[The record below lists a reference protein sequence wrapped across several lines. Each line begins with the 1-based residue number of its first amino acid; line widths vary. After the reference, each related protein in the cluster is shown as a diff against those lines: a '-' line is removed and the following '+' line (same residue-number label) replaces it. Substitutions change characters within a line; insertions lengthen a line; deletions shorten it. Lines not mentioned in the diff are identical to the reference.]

1 MRVLRIATLLG
12 VFFCSFASV
21 AQTVPFAHG
30 SGTAEDPYQISTVE
44 EFTAIGSNNSAYLS
58 SHFIQTA
65 DLVFDA
71 EHPFPYMGNY
81 GNSALAFRGRYD
93 GNGYLITSTT
103 PQAKPLFA
111 RISSG
116 EVVNVRVVG
125 VDVSSPG
132 TNAMGVICGLFDSG
146 RIAYCSIESC
156 TIEGAYWVGAVV
168 GDHCYGTIEYTSVKD
183 CIVCV
188 SDEYAFMNPERN
200 VGGISGTA
208 GWGST
213 IRACYVAN
221 TGLCSANFMG
231 GMTNTIVDHT
241 NTNCYFVPMG
251 DQTSIDIDGNPE
263 DESSAFCCVGN
274 SCPFTGQALADY
286 LNYGL
291 DTAAFYYV
299 DGEIVHITSYE
310 YFFSRTGVF
319 TSKKDGRFGEQT
331 TWRYEPSS
339 YKRFVVAENTTVEIT
354 DEDNFNE
361 PQLYLED
368 GGNIINRTSS
378 NVLGIYEK
386 KLNVGKWNF
395 IGFPFAENYADGYGI
410 EPLAQ
415 TDGNMWAVAFD
426 YTTGNWSNSYLHWNE
441 THQDY
446 VKNGNGIFVW
456 PEEDSELV
464 SGGLFNNGSV
474 TVTNNATF
482 SNENYGNWVA
492 LANPYP
498 ASLSMASLTTLPDVQ
513 GGIAYIFDGTSWDML
528 STRAI
533 GVGEGFFLNF
543 STSGEKTITF
553 TKDMIEGYSQ
563 SAKSVREDREF
574 VKVSV
579 STDGYKCPVRIIQ
592 NDEAA
597 DGYDI
602 KDANKMFGDG
612 SVAEPYLL
620 TEGYK
625 LCKEEVNSRSYTATM
640 NIRSSESRSVDI
652 VADNIPEEYTL
663 AILDGETL
671 ITLNQGDVY
680 TVNIGEGDNENRFKL
695 LINQS
700 NSSIEE
706 PEEVSEVSIKNNER
720 MIMITGGKNV
730 RTYVYNTLGQKVY
743 ETTERNFRLSEVLP
757 GTYVVSVR
765 SNEGVHSAKIVV
777 GR

>member
-12 VFFCSFASV
+12 VFFCSLASV
-21 AQTVPFAHG
+21 AQSVPFAHG

-71 EHPFPYMGNY
+71 EHPFPYLGDYEN
-81 GNSALAFRGRYD
+81 ATRAFRGRYD
-93 GNGYLITSTT
+93 GNGYLITATT
-103 PQAKPLFA
+103 TQTQPLFA
-111 RISSG
+111 RISYG

-125 VDVSSPG
+125 VDILAPTLNSVGAICTLLDDG
-132 TNAMGVICGLFDSG
+132 TIS
-146 RIAYCSIESC
+146 YCSVESC
-156 TIEGAYWVGAVV
+156 TFIAAYWVGGIA
-168 GDHCYGTIEYTSVKD
+168 GDHNYGLIEYSSVKN
-183 CIVCV
+183 CSLCV
-188 SDEYAFMNPERN
+188 SDAYSYSNVDRS
-200 VGGISGTA
+200 VGGIAGSSGF
-208 GWGST
+208 GSV
-213 IRACYVAN
+213 IRGCYVAN
-221 TGLCSANFMG
+221 VELCSTDRMG
-231 GMTNTIVDHT
+231 GITNTFLDHY
-241 NTNCYFVPMG
+241 NRNCYFVPME
-251 DQTSIDIDGNPE
+251 DQTFITIDGNPPE
-263 DESSAFCCVGN
+263 ENSGYCCVGN
-274 SCPFTGQALADY
+274 SCSFTGQELADY
-286 LNYGL
+286 LNTGL
-291 DTAAFYYV
+291 ETPAFYYIN
-299 DGEIVHITSYE
+299 GEIVHVTSSE
-310 YFFSRTGVF
+310 YFFSKTGVF
-319 TSKKDGRFGEQT
+319 TSKKDGRFGELT

-339 YKRFVVAENTTVEIT
+339 YRRFVVAENTTVEIT

-395 IGFPFAENYADGYGI
+395 MGFPFAENYADGYGI

-456 PEEDSELV
+456 PEEDSEVVLY
-464 SGGLFNNGSV
+464 GLFNNGPV

-640 NIRSSESRSVDI
+640 NIRSSESRIVDI